1 MDEGHTASG
10 VGRKPVRLSRSM
22 LIAVLSLVAATLFWA
37 GNYVV
42 GKIAI
47 AELSPLTLVYLR
59 WLLALVPLFVVAQV
73 VERPSWRHA
82 LRAWP
87 WVLALSLF
95 GLAGYNFLLYAAL
108 QFTDAFNA
116 SLINAFNPAL
126 IVLASVLFLRERLS
140 RAAVAGLL
148 LALLGVLV
156 ILSKGSLLTLL
167 DAQHN
172 SGDLLMLGAIVSWT
186 AYTIIGRRAPRLPP
200 ITSTALQALVLVIG
214 LTPVVAVQGIDLPQT
229 AGTAWSL
236 AFIAVFPSLLSYVL
250 WNRALQTI
258 EPAKAGVFLNLIT
271 VFAAVLTLLMG
282 QPLTLAQVIGG
293 TIVIAGVALANKQAF
308 TRRVQ
313 PPVSPALRG

>member
-1 MDEGHTASG
+1 
-10 VGRKPVRLSRSM
+10 M
-22 LIAVLSLVAATLFWA
+22 LIAALSLVAATLFWA

-42 GKIAI
+42 GKIAV
-47 AELSPLTLVYLR
+47 AELSPLSLVYLR
-59 WLLALVPLFVVAQV
+59 WLLALVPLFLVAQV
-73 VERPSWRHA
+73 VERPQWRQV

-87 WVLALSLF
+87 WLLALSLF

-126 IVLASVLFLRERLS
+126 ILLASVVFLRERLS
-140 RAAVAGLL
+140 RAAVVGLL

-156 ILSKGSLLTLL
+156 ILSKGSLPALL

-172 SGDLLMLGAIVSWT
+172 AGDLLMLGAIVSWT

-200 ITSTALQALVLVIG
+200 ITSTALQALILVMA
-214 LTPVVAVQGIDLPQT
+214 LTPVAVTQGIDLPQGP
-229 AGTAWSL
+229 GTAWSL
-236 AFIAVFPSLLSYVL
+236 AYIALFPSLLSYVL

-271 VFAAVLTLLMG
+271 VFAAILTLLMG
-282 QPLTLAQVIGG
+282 QALTLAQVLGG
-293 TIVIAGVALANKQAF
+293 TVVIAGVALANKEAF
-308 TRRVQ
+308 TRR
-313 PPVSPALRG
+313 PEPAPVSPAPPARALE